1 MRCNGLLTL
10 IGKNST
16 KKLMSFFCMVAIVG
30 CDPANNKEYL
40 DLTEKTQLGAYISL
54 AVVSSTP
61 EPDGGG
67 GKLNVGDECPDC
79 LGRGMVG
86 DGTIENK
93 CNRCNGT
100 GKVQPGDPDV
110 ASMSSDNGKTW
121 MTNAEVA
128 EWMDETWEDEL
139 AQSSLT
145 PQQIAEIK
153 SAIKRWVQD
162 TAQAVMDDRPLPA
175 PPPKYAPTQEDIEG
189 GNILPWSPEGG
200 STPEVDSDGIPR
212 PPKMPAQKR
221 CLCGPECGCGG
232 NCDPCNCI
240 YCELPDPGPGPLLSE
255 QPLIAS
261 YVLKDGTIYIK
272 DGDELKPVE

>member
-1 MRCNGLLTL
+1 MLKSMKMNWTM
-10 IGKNST
+10 S
-16 KKLMSFFCMVAIVG
+16 LMICCCLAVTVG
-30 CDPANNKEYL
+30 CNPVDNKEYL

-121 MTNAEVA
+121 MTNAEVT

-145 PQQIAEIK
+145 PQQIADIR
-153 SAIKRWVQD
+153 SAIKRWIQD
-162 TAQAVMDDRPLPA
+162 TAQSVIDDRPVPS
-175 PPPKYAPTQEDIEG
+175 PPPKFAPTQEDIEG
-189 GNILPWSPEGG
+189 GNVLPQSPNPGASG
-200 STPEVDSDGIPR
+200 AMPEDEVIRS
-212 PPKMPAQKR
+212 PKAPSQKR

-232 NCDPCNCI
+232 DCDPCNCI
-240 YCELPDPGPGPLLSE
+240 YCGLPESGPGPLLSE
-255 QPLIAS
+255 QPLIAT
-261 YVLKDGTIYIK
+261 YVFKDGAIYVK
-272 DGDELKPVE
+272 DGEELKPLE